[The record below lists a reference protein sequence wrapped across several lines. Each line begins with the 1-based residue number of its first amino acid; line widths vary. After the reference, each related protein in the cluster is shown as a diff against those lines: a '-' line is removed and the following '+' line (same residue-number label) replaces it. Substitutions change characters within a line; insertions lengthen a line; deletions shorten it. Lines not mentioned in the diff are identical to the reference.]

1 MIALLWTVT
10 ALGLALWSGA
20 VWALWALLSHDP
32 SWVVGTLR
40 EWLDASPAAGWLD
53 HWLPSWDALL
63 VALIRVP
70 QAVLRGVSAWIPWL
84 LGAVWALGSLLTLA
98 LAGLLHWAI
107 RIGSR
112 PPRPTVEGPAAAPP
126 PTAA

>member
-32 SWVVGTLR
+32 NWVGGLR

-53 HWLPSWDALL
+53 HWLPGWDALL
-63 VALIRVP
+63 VALIQVL

-98 LAGLLHWAI
+98 LAGLMHWAI

-112 PPRPTVEGPAAAPP
+112 PPRPTVPGSAATPP
-126 PTAA
+126 PSAA

>member
-32 SWVVGTLR
+32 NWVGGLR

-53 HWLPSWDALL
+53 HWLPGWDALL
-63 VALIRVP
+63 AAMIQVL

-84 LGAVWALGSLLTLA
+84 LGAVWALGSLLTLT
-98 LAGLLHWAI
+98 LAGLMHWAI
-107 RIGSR
+107 RIGGR
-112 PPRPTVEGPAAAPP
+112 PPRPTVPGSAATPP
-126 PTAA
+126 PSAG

>member
-107 RIGSR
+107 RIGSQ
-112 PPRPTVEGPAAAPP
+112 PPRPTVQGTAAAPP

>member
-84 LGAVWALGSLLTLA
+84 LGAVWAAGSLLTLA

-112 PPRPTVEGPAAAPP
+112 PPRPTVQGPAAAPP

>member
-112 PPRPTVEGPAAAPP
+112 PPRPTVQGTAAAPP

>member
-20 VWALWALLSHDP
+20 IWALWALLSHDP
-32 SWVVGTLR
+32 NWVGSLR
-40 EWLDASPAAGWLD
+40 EWLDASPAGGWLD
-53 HWLPSWDALL
+53 HWLPGWDALL
-63 VALIRVP
+63 AALIQVL

-84 LGAVWALGSLLTLA
+84 LGAVWAAGSLLTLA

-112 PPRPTVEGPAAAPP
+112 PPRPLVQGPAAASP